1 MAVNSSIKCRVDS
14 CKYHDKTAEYC
25 TLSDIVVGKDCNCA
39 KDCCETECL
48 SFEFK

>member
-1 MAVNSSIKCRVDS
+1 MAVNNSIKCRVDS
-14 CKYHDKTAEYC
+14 CKYHDKSAEYC

-48 SFEFK
+48 SFEYM